1 MARLIQRTMQRYI
14 FFRSFYELV
23 KFFEIQKN
31 NSTIPPNY
39 RTFVR
44 QIKYWIASSLAVTRS
59 DDKDSPEYI
68 ESLNLKF

>member
-44 QIKYWIASSLAVTRS
+44 QLLTWTASYLAVTQS
-59 DDKDSPEYI
+59 GNKDNP
-68 ESLNLKF
+68 NL